1 MFGFKFPALFT
12 YHIIQFISPTSS
24 KKREEIKSQAD
35 FLPHHDRLVA
45 VFVYKLYSYHKSVKD
60 HNSFKC

>member
-1 MFGFKFPALFT
+1 MFEFKFPALFT

-35 FLPHHDRLVA
+35 
-45 VFVYKLYSYHKSVKD
+45 VFVYKQYSYHKSVKD